1 MRRSTED
8 GPTSDGWSRK
18 LKREGS
24 WDLNSVNYEEVEMW
38 QFEAVEK
45 KDGEL
50 LKGAMNDKFEAC
62 GQLATSLVHGNGTL
76 HREEKLAELKCFEMK
91 VERRP
96 TNSSGMRINNV
107 YKTSV
112 EVKEKQK
119 DLMGTMNHEGEM
131 AVALCTR
138 SWQEKS
144 ENRSIEIDMCP
155 IQSFNVAEKSSLA
168 AVNRFE
174 RCAGWLKWLAGIA
187 SKLLLNGLRWRL
199 SRIPKQAQM
208 LNIVWSHR
216 LRSQELERVAIQLI
230 RAVLS
235 MNTTNHC
242 VVALSIVW
250 SKVGATGCWLAWLV
264 SLGVV
269 WLVSRLSLMAG
280 KKSRVDKRKSSRCLK
295 ERRVQIRAL
304 LFLSCMWTSHGMQA
318 GGEENFLQQMSQLAA
333 AATNAASAAEHA
345 LTAMQAASSASSSSG
360 VAGALQSGLTAVTI
374 KRNPDPF
381 DGSDP
386 HGFTTWKFVFLSWLT
401 FAEPKYQK
409 LLERVE
415 QLDHMPSMT
424 EYSEEEQQF
433 SSRLF
438 AILTSYLKGRC
449 LQLVRSGLE
458 QRDGF
463 HLWKELHR
471 EYLPSTRAR
480 SLALAQALAAY
491 PAFSKDKTVL
501 ECVLSYEQLVQEFEK
516 MSGSTYPQEL
526 KSATLIRCSESRLR
540 EHLQLTIKES
550 TTYQEIREAVLSHE
564 QASKTWSQESI
575 MKSLNMKSTDAGGP
589 APMEI
594 DRIEEKGKGK
604 GKQKGK
610 QKRKGW
616 WQFPYGGRGGGQ
628 PKGKGRGFKGG
639 KSKGKNKGKQYGKSK
654 GKQKGKQGGKK
665 GGGDVGQ
672 NQCRVCFGYGHWS
685 RDCPQRVQQVTELN
699 VQQ

>member
-1 MRRSTED
+1 
-8 GPTSDGWSRK
+8 
-18 LKREGS
+18 
-24 WDLNSVNYEEVEMW
+24 
-38 QFEAVEK
+38 
-45 KDGEL
+45 
-50 LKGAMNDKFEAC
+50 
-62 GQLATSLVHGNGTL
+62 
-76 HREEKLAELKCFEMK
+76 
-91 VERRP
+91 
-96 TNSSGMRINNV
+96 
-107 YKTSV
+107 
-112 EVKEKQK
+112 
-119 DLMGTMNHEGEM
+119 
-131 AVALCTR
+131 
-138 SWQEKS
+138 
-144 ENRSIEIDMCP
+144 
-155 IQSFNVAEKSSLA
+155 
-168 AVNRFE
+168 
-174 RCAGWLKWLAGIA
+174 
-187 SKLLLNGLRWRL
+187 
-199 SRIPKQAQM
+199 
-208 LNIVWSHR
+208 
-216 LRSQELERVAIQLI
+216 
-230 RAVLS
+230 
-235 MNTTNHC
+235 
-242 VVALSIVW
+242 
-250 SKVGATGCWLAWLV
+250 
-264 SLGVV
+264 
-269 WLVSRLSLMAG
+269 
-280 KKSRVDKRKSSRCLK
+280 
-295 ERRVQIRAL
+295 
-304 LFLSCMWTSHGMQA
+304 MQA

-360 VAGALQSGLTAVTI
+360 VAGALQSGLTAASKVL
-374 KRNPDPF
+374 RNPDPF

-491 PAFSKDKTVL
+491 PSFSKDKTVL

-550 TTYQEIREAVLSHE
+550 TTYQEIREAVLFHE

-575 MKSLNMKSTDAGGP
+575 MKSLNMKSTDTGGP

-610 QKRKGW
+610 QKGKGW

-699 VQQ
+699 VQQQQQPVRPGSGPNTVASGSTASTLNTAVRRIFHIGPPSVSTIAEGSVCVIIQEVDGSSSPEACRHVVILDSRSDVSLLPLSYANDSLNESDVKLQDRQGSSLRTAGQQEATLVVQDAMTGEEIELHHKFLIGNVHNCILSLGELYKSGWLLENEGGGQFFGVSRSPSEDPSHFSAQFIRH